1 MADALTPDTDS
12 VYFDA
17 PTQQQPS
24 TMFSEQSSNRG
35 LSASAP
41 TKRPNGGVPP
51 PDVTEKDSPVHR
63 SNSSTSWLPAVDF
76 PPEDTQPVHFAQA
89 GQDLRAGNANLQVG
103 NPPHRAIGARSPSP
117 RRGSHM
123 RSPSPPAHRALD
135 IRSPSPAQGTSA
147 QGASD
152 IRRSASRRSMFT
164 SGSTGHP
171 IEGSTFIG
179 GAATTGPHSTALP
192 DQELTTRAAAADAN
206 LSRKDRSRIAKSEA
220 EDGKQ
225 LSKIIKDE
233 GRAEKQ
239 ALGLAIRELAML
251 QKDQANAIQNEAKA
265 HEQRKKLQAEYQK
278 QESLFF
284 VARTRYE
291 AAQARL
297 HAEDEALEI
306 VRNKARD
313 ATERL
318 QDKSQEVDSLRTM
331 FAVDE
336 RERAAK
342 LATINEKPQR
352 SGSGCI
358 IA

>member
-1 MADALTPDTDS
+1 MADTLTPDSAKS

-17 PTQQQPS
+17 PVSQQCN
-24 TMFSEQSSNRG
+24 TMFSEPSSNYDPALTKKSKG
-35 LSASAP
+35 GALPSDKDWSAS
-41 TKRPNGGVPP
+41 
-51 PDVTEKDSPVHR
+51 
-63 SNSSTSWLPAVDF
+63 STGWLPAVEL
-76 PPEDTQPVHFAQA
+76 PPEDTQPAQA
-89 GQDLRAGNANLQVG
+89 GQGHQAGSTNIHNG
-103 NPPHRAIGARSPSP
+103 NPQRTVGIRSPFTAQ
-117 RRGSHM
+117 RGSNM
-123 RSPSPPAHRALD
+123 RSPSPMAHRALD
-135 IRSPSPAQGTSA
+135 IRSPSPT

-164 SGSTGHP
+164 GSTGQP

-179 GAATTGPHSTALP
+179 GAATTGPYSTAHP
-192 DQELTTRAAAADAN
+192 SYELTTRAAAADAN
-206 LSRKDRSRIAKSEA
+206 LSRRDRSRIAKSEA

-265 HEQRKKLQAEYQK
+265 HVERKRLQAEYQK
-278 QESLFF
+278 QESLFLA
-284 VARTRYE
+284 ARARYE

-297 HAEDEALEI
+297 HSEDEALEI

-313 ATERL
+313 ATEKL
-318 QDKSQEVDSLRTM
+318 QEKSQEVDSLRTM

-342 LATINEKPQR
+342 LAAINERPHR
-352 SGSGCI
+352 ADSGCI
-358 IA
+358 II

>member
-1 MADALTPDTDS
+1 
-12 VYFDA
+12 
-17 PTQQQPS
+17 
-24 TMFSEQSSNRG
+24 MFSEHNYGPAETKQSNSG
-35 LSASAP
+35 AL
-41 TKRPNGGVPP
+41 P
-51 PDVTEKDSPVHR
+51 PDVTDKHPPVAYQPT
-63 SNSSTSWLPAVDF
+63 SSTGWLPAVDL
-76 PPEDTQPVHFAQA
+76 PPENTQFTQA
-89 GQDLRAGNANLQVG
+89 GQDPHAGNFNPQMG
-103 NPPHRAIGARSPSP
+103 NSPRKAMRPPSP
-117 RRGSHM
+117 TQRGPIM

-135 IRSPSPAQGTSA
+135 IRSSSPV

-164 SGSTGHP
+164 SSTGQP

-179 GAATTGPHSTALP
+179 GAAITGPHSTAHP
-192 DQELTTRAAAADAN
+192 SQELTMRAAAADAN

-220 EDGKQ
+220 EDGKL

-265 HEQRKKLQAEYQK
+265 HEERKRLQAKYQK
-278 QESLFF
+278 QESLFLA
-284 VARTRYE
+284 ARARYE

-297 HAEDEALEI
+297 HSEDEGLEI

-313 ATERL
+313 ATEKL
-318 QDKSQEVDSLRTM
+318 QEKSQEVDSLRTM

-336 RERAAK
+336 RERAAR
-342 LATINEKPQR
+342 LASINQKPR
-352 SGSGCI
+352 RADSGCI
-358 IA
+358 IT

>member
-1 MADALTPDTDS
+1 MADTLTLDSDKS

-17 PTQQQPS
+17 PMQQQQPF
-24 TMFSEQSSNRG
+24 TMLSEPSDNYDP
-35 LSASAP
+35 SASAP
-41 TKRPNGGVPP
+41 SKRTNGGALPL
-51 PDVTEKDSPVHR
+51 DVTDKDSFDHR
-63 SNSSTSWLPAVDF
+63 PESSTGWLPAVDL
-76 PPEDTQPVHFAQA
+76 P
-89 GQDLRAGNANLQVG
+89 GQDLQQVGDASLQVG
-103 NPPHRAIGARSPSP
+103 NPPQRAVSLTSPAHAQ
-117 RRGSHM
+117 RGSHM
-123 RSPSPPAHRALD
+123 RSTSPMSHRALD
-135 IRSPSPAQGTSA
+135 IRPSSPAQGS
-147 QGASD
+147 SD
-152 IRRSASRRSMFT
+152 MRRSASRRSMFT
-164 SGSTGHP
+164 KSTGQP

-179 GAATTGPHSTALP
+179 GAATTGPYSTAHP
-192 DQELTTRAAAADAN
+192 TQEFTARAAAADAN
-206 LSRKDRSRIAKSEA
+206 LSRRDRSRIAKSEA

-239 ALGLAIRELAML
+239 ALGLAIRELAMV

-265 HEQRKKLQAEYQK
+265 HEERKKLQAECQK
-278 QESLFF
+278 QESLFLA
-284 VARTRYE
+284 ARARYE

-297 HAEDEALEI
+297 HSEDETLEI

-318 QDKSQEVDSLRTM
+318 QEKSQEVDSLRTM

-342 LATINEKPQR
+342 LAAINEKPQHA
-352 SGSGCI
+352 GSGCI